1 MDASI
6 ATAVSYLNVAFRR
19 RNCIRQARFRMR
31 LQRMQAL
38 YKRFIALYQRLG
50 FVSSLPPSTLSIIFQ
65 RSSFSPAAPDLPWPT
80 LYSLYHFLSVLIL
93 FFSCIALR
101 SPFSG
106 SWFTII
112 SLNFNES
119 SSQIWLLWTIDEN
132 LVWIWSSAQSSN
144 SVSVSSRVQVC
155 PLAVIANV
163 KINRKIRKT
172 WTLHYRCE
180 ISRRVKDAA

>member
-1 MDASI
+1 M
-6 ATAVSYLNVAFRR
+6 
-19 RNCIRQARFRMR
+19 
-31 LQRMQAL
+31 
-38 YKRFIALYQRLG
+38 
-50 FVSSLPPSTLSIIFQ
+50 
-65 RSSFSPAAPDLPWPT
+65 
-80 LYSLYHFLSVLIL
+80 

-132 LVWIWSSAQSSN
+132 FVWIWSSAQSSN

-163 KINRKIRKT
+163 KINRKIKKT
-172 WTLHYRCE
+172 WTLHYRCKIRVGE
-180 ISRRVKDAA
+180 SKMAHKFGISRGTCQGQVTSLPVILGRLRINAFTLQNLFHVLGSKLPHGGGLDPHCRCGIDVASKPHILCSHYAGKWSRPGSTPWPCIKWA